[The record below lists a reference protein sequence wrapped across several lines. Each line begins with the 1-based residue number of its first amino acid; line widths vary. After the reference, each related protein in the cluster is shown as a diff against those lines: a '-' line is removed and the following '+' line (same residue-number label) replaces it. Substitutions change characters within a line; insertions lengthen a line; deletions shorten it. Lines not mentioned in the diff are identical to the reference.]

1 MQTQLKTLLAAT
13 LAGAALF
20 TALPASAG
28 GDHWDR
34 GDGHDRGE
42 WRDGPR
48 GHGWGHHKHWGP
60 RYIERERVV
69 IQERPV
75 YRDYYYEAPV
85 RYYAPPPV
93 RYYRRDPAIVIG
105 LDVPPLVIPL
115 R

>member
-1 MQTQLKTLLAAT
+1 MKTTLKSLIAAT

-34 GDGHDRGE
+34 RDRGE
-42 WRDGPR
+42 WRGDHR
-48 GHGWGHHKHWGP
+48 GHGGGHHKHWRHHHHGH
-60 RYIERERVV
+60 YVDRVV
-69 IQERPV
+69 IRERPV

-93 RYYRRDPAIVIG
+93 RYGYPRDPAIVIG